1 MKSHYRNFMWNDK
14 ITVYHKAEIIDDYG
28 KAKTLYIRNSYE
40 DCFFN
45 RVQAL
50 AVSGNSFVGTERYI
64 VRIPA
69 EQNATVSQ
77 EDLIVKGEVM
87 DEIGCGIR
95 LSDLKNKYSGMCFTV
110 EGVSDDTKLT
120 ETAHLKVT
128 GA

>member
-1 MKSHYRNFMWNDK
+1 MSRYRRLMWCDQ
-14 ITVYHKAEIIDDYG
+14 ITVYHRSEQEDDNG
-28 KAKTLYIRNSYE
+28 RLKTVYSRAVYK

-45 RVQAL
+45 RVQTI
-50 AVSGNSFVGTERYI
+50 AVSGNSFVTSERYV

-69 EQNATVSQ
+69 EEDAIVSP
-77 EDLIVKGEVM
+77 EDLIVKNAVDDEVTNSN
-87 DEIGCGIR
+87 R
-95 LSDLKNKYSGMCFTV
+95 LTAIKEKYRGMCFTV

>member
-1 MKSHYRNFMWNDK
+1 MSHYRGLMWNDQ
-14 ITVYHKAEIIDDYG
+14 ITVYHKSEQEDAQGRPRTVYSRSV
-28 KAKTLYIRNSYE
+28 YN

-45 RVQAL
+45 RVQTIS
-50 AVSGNSFVGTERYI
+50 VSGNSFVASERYV

-69 EQNATVSQ
+69 EQSAIVSP
-77 EDLIVKGEVM
+77 EDLIVKGEVF
-87 DEIGCGIR
+87 DEVSNGNR
-95 LSDLKNKYSGMCFTV
+95 LSEIKVKYRGMCFTV

>member
-1 MKSHYRNFMWNDK
+1 MTHYRRTVWNDQ
-14 ITVYHKAEIIDDYG
+14 ITVYHREEVEDEHG
-28 KAKTLYIRNSYE
+28 RLKTVYTRSVYD

-45 RVQAL
+45 HVQTIS
-50 AVSGNSFVGTERYI
+50 VSGNAFVTSERYV

-69 EQNATVSQ
+69 EQSAIVSP
-77 EDLIVKGEVM
+77 EDLIVKGNVTDEV
-87 DEIGCGIR
+87 INGTR
-95 LSDLKNKYSGMCFTV
+95 LSDIKTKYKGMGFTV

>member
-1 MKSHYRNFMWNDK
+1 MSHYRNRMWNEE
-14 ITVYHKAEIIDDYG
+14 ITVYHRTEQEDEYKRL
-28 KAKTLYIRNSYE
+28 KTIYVRSVYS

-45 RVQAL
+45 RVQTIS
-50 AVSGNSFVGTERYI
+50 VSGNSFVASERYV

-69 EQNATVSQ
+69 DCDAIVSP
-77 EDLIVKGEVM
+77 EDLIVKGNRTDEV
-87 DEIGCGIR
+87 GSGIR
-95 LSDLKNKYSGMCFTV
+95 LSDIKDRYAGMCFTV